1 MTGVCECTSILG
13 PGLGGGHGILRGR
26 YGLISDQFTSMNVV
40 MADGSMHTI
49 SDDRD
54 ADLWWAMRGAGH
66 NFGIVT
72 SATSKIYEI
81 QHRNWAYENFIYTG
95 DSIES
100 LYKTIIEQFQSNDS
114 QPVEILNLSV
124 FFNNPDIDPTR
135 VGQKSFLPTL
145 ALFAPCDHG

>member
-1 MTGVCECTSILG
+1 
-13 PGLGGGHGILRGR
+13 
-26 YGLISDQFTSMNVV
+26 
-40 MADGSMHTI
+40 MHTI

-81 QHRNWAYENFIYTG
+81 QHRNWTYENFIYTG

-100 LYKTIIEQFQSNDS
+100 LYKTIIEQFPSNDS
-114 QPVEILNLSV
+114 HPVEILNLSV
-124 FFNNPDIDPTR
+124 FFNNPDIDPTK